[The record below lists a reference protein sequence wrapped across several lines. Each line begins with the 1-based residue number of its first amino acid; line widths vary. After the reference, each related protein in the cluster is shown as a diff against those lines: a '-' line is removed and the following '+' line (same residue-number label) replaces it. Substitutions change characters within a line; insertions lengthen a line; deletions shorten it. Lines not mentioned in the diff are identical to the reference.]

1 MEPTA
6 DPPPEIENGRRNEQ
20 DEQQRCNKK
29 AKVVDEIENTESMKL
44 KRVAEIVDE
53 IENSESMELKLAAE
67 IVLVLST
74 MATIR
79 GGKKPS
85 DVEVELMREA
95 RSKLAVLCL
104 RIAPKDIVAGEAIG
118 SVIQDIGLN
127 VKGEDQRLGFRT
139 TPKMSIAERYSFA
152 KTKMEESKK
161 FSAPSTTYTSQP
173 LQTNT
178 SGMVDNRVP
187 NNAVRMF
194 ASDKSNH
201 TAISSTASMVSI
213 PPHLTVGSSAA
224 LQYQSTSNEVR
235 PPIVSGVMPNNHIGR
250 NPSSVALPRVEN
262 PQFKVTGGLSG
273 APYVLQVQANSVA
286 NQSLANA
293 PTWSIQ
299 TQPVSLARNVSENK
313 APPAHNSVK
322 GEGTAGA
329 TTISRAG
336 PQVTT
341 TQSIRPFITQMG
353 PGNMSSMHQPLQGG
367 NMVQPPMIPSHSDI
381 AKVVQKLLL
390 PKVPDHP
397 TWTPPSRDYMSKTF
411 TCQTCELPVN
421 EVDSVLMCDACE
433 KGFHLKCLQ
442 PAVIRGIHNRVDWHC
457 MRCLSLS
464 GGKPLPPKY
473 VRVMR
478 SSITSPSFPSNTAGI
493 QSSSEKKA
501 ESLDSKG
508 SPQMFTSNGNSVPT
522 VCSANH
528 NTEPSFDSNT
538 PDMRDIQGSNFSSS
552 IETIDEKPDPS
563 ICMKSA
569 VCSANTGL
577 QGESYAEQIDSKALT
592 SKDTSESETLPKL
605 SEPAK
610 CENLQPAQN
619 SQAGITVS
627 HDNAEISS
635 DRHVSSSLTI
645 SNQKESHGGE
655 NITSDINHN
664 DLDVPQPNSVG
675 VSGTNT
681 EGIQHS
687 ALSSDSS
694 HAVEWIGDVVQLLDE
709 KKYYQSCCIDGVTY
723 RLQGHAFFTSHHG
736 KLTPSKLQSL
746 WEDSKTGVKWVKAT
760 KCYFPDDLPGNIGH
774 PCISEVNEVYESN
787 SDRIE
792 MASSIR
798 GPCVVLP
805 YDKFKQENDRRCQF
819 GIEASASVQPIFLCR
834 WFYDEIKKSFQ
845 PVIS

>member
-1 MEPTA
+1 MEPTT
-6 DPPPEIENGRRNEQ
+6 DPPPEIENGGRE
-20 DEQQRCNKK
+20 EQQRCNKK
-29 AKVVDEIENTESMKL
+29 AKVDV
-44 KRVAEIVDE
+44 
-53 IENSESMELKLAAE
+53 IENSESVELKRVAE

-74 MATIR
+74 MATMR

-85 DVEVELMREA
+85 DAEVELMREA
-95 RSKLAVLCL
+95 RNKLAVLCQG
-104 RIAPKDIVAGEAIG
+104 IAPKDIVAGEAIG
-118 SVIQDIGLN
+118 SVIQDLGLN
-127 VKGEDQRLGFRT
+127 VKVEDQRLGFRS

-187 NNAVRMF
+187 TNAVRMF
-194 ASDKSNH
+194 VPDKSNH
-201 TAISSTASMVSI
+201 TTISSTVSMVSI
-213 PPHLTVGSSAA
+213 PPHLSAGSSAA

-235 PPIVSGVMPNNHIGR
+235 PPMVSGAIPNNHMGR

-262 PQFKVTGGLSG
+262 PQFKVTGGMSG
-273 APYVLQVQANSVA
+273 APYVLQVQANSLA
-286 NQSLANA
+286 NQSSVNA

-313 APPAHNSVK
+313 VPPAHNSVVK
-322 GEGTAGA
+322 VEGTAGA
-329 TTISRAG
+329 TISRAG

-341 TQSIRPFITQMG
+341 AQSVRPFITHMG
-353 PGNMSSMHQPLQGG
+353 PGNLSSMHQSLQGG
-367 NMVQPPMIPSHSDI
+367 NMVQPPTIPSHSDI

-411 TCQTCELPVN
+411 TCQTCELTVN
-421 EVDSVLMCDACE
+421 EVDTVLMCDACE

-473 VRVMR
+473 GRVMR

-508 SPQMFTSNGNSVPT
+508 SPQMFTSSGNSVPT
-522 VCSANH
+522 VSSANH

-577 QGESYAEQIDSKALT
+577 QAN
-592 SKDTSESETLPKL
+592 
-605 SEPAK
+605 
-610 CENLQPAQN
+610 CENLQPAQD

-655 NITSDINHN
+655 NITTDINHN

-681 EGIQHS
+681 E
-687 ALSSDSS
+687 
-694 HAVEWIGDVVQLLDE
+694 
-709 KKYYQSCCIDGVTY
+709 
-723 RLQGHAFFTSHHG
+723 
-736 KLTPSKLQSL
+736 
-746 WEDSKTGVKWVKAT
+746 
-760 KCYFPDDLPGNIGH
+760 
-774 PCISEVNEVYESN
+774 
-787 SDRIE
+787 
-792 MASSIR
+792 
-798 GPCVVLP
+798 
-805 YDKFKQENDRRCQF
+805 
-819 GIEASASVQPIFLCR
+819 
-834 WFYDEIKKSFQ
+834 
-845 PVIS
+845 

>member
-1 MEPTA
+1 MLHY
-6 DPPPEIENGRRNEQ
+6 
-20 DEQQRCNKK
+20 
-29 AKVVDEIENTESMKL
+29 NTTTH
-44 KRVAEIVDE
+44 VAAILM
-53 IENSESMELKLAAE
+53 I
-67 IVLVLST
+67 
-74 MATIR
+74 
-79 GGKKPS
+79 S
-85 DVEVELMREA
+85 D
-95 RSKLAVLCL
+95 
-104 RIAPKDIVAGEAIG
+104 
-118 SVIQDIGLN
+118 
-127 VKGEDQRLGFRT
+127 
-139 TPKMSIAERYSFA
+139 
-152 KTKMEESKK
+152 
-161 FSAPSTTYTSQP
+161 
-173 LQTNT
+173 
-178 SGMVDNRVP
+178 
-187 NNAVRMF
+187 
-194 ASDKSNH
+194 
-201 TAISSTASMVSI
+201 IS
-213 PPHLTVGSSAA
+213 
-224 LQYQSTSNEVR
+224 
-235 PPIVSGVMPNNHIGR
+235 
-250 NPSSVALPRVEN
+250 
-262 PQFKVTGGLSG
+262 
-273 APYVLQVQANSVA
+273 NSVA

-299 TQPVSLARNVSENK
+299 THPVSLARNVSENK

-322 GEGTAGA
+322 VEGTAGA
-329 TTISRAG
+329 TTISRAS

-473 VRVMR
+473 GRVMR

-508 SPQMFTSNGNSVPT
+508 SPQMFTSSGNSVPT
-522 VCSANH
+522 VSSANH

-592 SKDTSESETLPKL
+592 SQD
-605 SEPAK
+605 
-610 CENLQPAQN
+610 

-655 NITSDINHN
+655 NITTDINHN

-694 HAVEWIGDVVQLLDE
+694 HAVKWIGE
-709 KKYYQSCCIDGVTY
+709 KKYYQSCCIDGKTY

-736 KLTPSKLQSL
+736 KLTPSKLQSM

-760 KCYFPDDLPGNIGH
+760 KCYLPYDLPGNIGH
-774 PCISEVNEVYESN
+774 PCISEVNEFCGEYLTPSIYYSLTENSLVYWIDESN
-787 SDRIE
+787 
-792 MASSIR
+792 A
-798 GPCVVLP
+798 V
-805 YDKFKQENDRRCQF
+805 NH
-819 GIEASASVQPIFLCR
+819 LCAALKI
-834 WFYDEIKKSFQ
+834 WEHWALE
-845 PVIS
+845 PL